1 MPPTRQG
8 TAPQADAEAARAH
21 RATLVLASGSPR
33 RRDLLTEIGAR
44 FEIVLRPIDER
55 CRPDEAPRAYA
66 RRMAVEKAQAVRA
79 ARPGTWLLAA
89 DTVVEIDDH
98 ILGKP
103 EDAIEARSMLSR
115 LSGRVHRVLTA
126 VTLVGPD
133 ETAHLDEVVTS
144 QVRFRPMSA
153 QEIDAYVDTGEP
165 LDKAGAYAV
174 QGLGGQFVES
184 VDGSYSAVVGLPMEV
199 VRAAL
204 VAHDLL
210 RE

>member
-1 MPPTRQG
+1 M
-8 TAPQADAEAARAH
+8 
-21 RATLVLASGSPR
+21 
-33 RRDLLTEIGAR
+33 EIGAR
-44 FEIVLRPIDER
+44 FEIVLRPIDEQS
-55 CRPDEAPRAYA
+55 RPGEAPRAYA
-66 RRMAVEKAQAVRA
+66 RRMAAEKAQAVRG

-89 DTVVEIDDH
+89 DTVVEIDDQ

-103 EDAIEARSMLSR
+103 EDATVARHMLSR

-133 ETAHLDEVVTS
+133 ETVHLDQVVTS
-144 QVRFRPMSA
+144 HVRFRPIEA
-153 QEIDAYVDTGEP
+153 HEINAYVDTGEP

-174 QGLGGQFVES
+174 QGLGGQFVEC
-184 VDGSYSAVVGLPMEV
+184 VDGSYSSVVGLPMEV

-210 RE
+210 GV